1 MADFATVM
9 MPEETALRAR
19 LGRAEKEAMRLH
31 KALRASQKQNDKLSQ
46 VVESLTARLTQQENS
61 SEQLTEIKL
70 LKIEAKAI
78 IQERDDLVTRLQAIE
93 RSGAAPPGN
102 IWPKADKSAQTD
114 EDGVDGPPAIPQS
127 PPAEIELAAATSFD
141 DSRPV
146 KPLAEQT

>member
-1 MADFATVM
+1 MQ
-9 MPEETALRAR
+9 
-19 LGRAEKEAMRLH
+19 GRAEKEAMRLH

-93 RSGAAPPGN
+93 VKFSIALH
-102 IWPKADKSAQTD
+102 
-114 EDGVDGPPAIPQS
+114 AI
-127 PPAEIELAAATSFD
+127 
-141 DSRPV
+141 
-146 KPLAEQT
+146 